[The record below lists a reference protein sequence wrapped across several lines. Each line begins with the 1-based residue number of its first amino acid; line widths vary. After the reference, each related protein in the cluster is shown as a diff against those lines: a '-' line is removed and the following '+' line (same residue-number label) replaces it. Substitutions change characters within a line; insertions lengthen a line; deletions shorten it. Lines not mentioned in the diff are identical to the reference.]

1 MKACKNTTRAKSS
14 LHPKKCRLLFAGLCY
29 NAAHIST
36 VYLQNVIQKKYIEKE
51 NIMATWKVAVCL
63 AALLAST
70 TVDAKP
76 SSPAGRNRPQ
86 QAATNAGTYCKLSA
100 LVSHDAILAR
110 LNDEKPDDTK
120 THLRQKYAPA
130 AASEQARSMLD
141 SAIDIAISKAWRVNL
156 PADAKAVLDADTKK
170 QIAERIGVEEY
181 NFCMNA
187 LTSE

>member
-1 MKACKNTTRAKSS
+1 MESRCLFGRSACFYY
-14 LHPKKCRLLFAGLCY
+14 RLCQTLFSG
-29 NAAHIST
+29 
-36 VYLQNVIQKKYIEKE
+36 
-51 NIMATWKVAVCL
+51 
-63 AALLAST
+63 
-70 TVDAKP
+70 
-76 SSPAGRNRPQ
+76 RPQ
-86 QAATNAGTYCKLSA
+86 PAETDCKVSA

-130 AASEQARSMLD
+130 AVSEQARSMLD

-170 QIAERIGVEEY
+170 QIAERIGLEEY

>member
-36 VYLQNVIQKKYIEKE
+36 AYLQIIIP
-51 NIMATWKVAVCL
+51 NIRK
-63 AALLAST
+63 
-70 TVDAKP
+70 
-76 SSPAGRNRPQ
+76 GRNRPQ
-86 QAATNAGTYCKLSA
+86 QAATNAETYCKVSA

-130 AASEQARSMLD
+130 AVSEQARSMLD

>member
-1 MKACKNTTRAKSS
+1 
-14 LHPKKCRLLFAGLCY
+14 
-29 NAAHIST
+29 
-36 VYLQNVIQKKYIEKE
+36 
-51 NIMATWKVAVCL
+51 MATWKAAVCL

-70 TVDAKP
+70 TVYAKP

-86 QAATNAGTYCKLSA
+86 QAATNAETYCKVSA

-110 LNDEKPDDTK
+110 LNDEKPDDTT

-130 AASEQARSMLD
+130 AVSEQARSMLD